1 VEERTLLIVLTEA
14 DLAGLS
20 ETVRS
25 EVIGNLASARLTN
38 RSLPY
43 AAPSVS
49 AAYDGIEMHAVEDV
63 TFKHVR
69 RLMTG
74 LSDGI
79 HDGLRIMA
87 QHGPVIRAQLLLDLQ
102 ISPRH
107 FQSGTTRRVRAL
119 TGDRQAFLLGWDR
132 WSDVESGEGRFAL
145 SPITHQSLQR
155 HFGLI

>member
-1 VEERTLLIVLTEA
+1 MLIVLTEA
-14 DLAGLS
+14 DLSGLS
-20 ETVRS
+20 QAVRN
-25 EVIGNLASARLTN
+25 EITGLVTPFRADN
-38 RSLPY
+38 RFLPY
-43 AAPSVS
+43 LAPSVS
-49 AAYDGIEMHAVEDV
+49 AAYDGIDMQAVEDV

-74 LSDGI
+74 LSAGVRN
-79 HDGLRIMA
+79 GLRIMA
-87 QHGPVIRAQLLLDLQ
+87 QHGPVVRAQLLIDAE

-119 TGDRQAFLLGWDR
+119 TGDRQAFLLGWDH
-132 WSDVESGEGRFAL
+132 WSDVESGDGRFAL